1 MRRNSGVVGTFV
13 LCWLVHGVA
22 ADSRNLT
29 TTLAVDQRA
38 NKNTKLVGVKLKLSK
53 HKSHSDDD
61 DEPPT
66 DAAAEIAD
74 GSRVYSKWETGNQ
87 SD

>member
-1 MRRNSGVVGTFV
+1 MRRNRGVVGTFV
-13 LCWLVHGVA
+13 LCCLVHGVA

-29 TTLAVDQRA
+29 TTLALDQRA
-38 NKNTKLVGVKLKLSK
+38 NKNTTLVGVKLKLSK
-53 HKSHSDDD
+53 HKSHSDDG
-61 DEPPT
+61 EPPT
-66 DAAAEIAD
+66 DAAAEIDD